1 MYFVLQVSCR
11 NCCYSA
17 TTCGCIPPSRPPPS
31 VRKQLLRTCCG
42 VLHAPDWSSTLL
54 VAVQRAWLEDL
65 LWAGLIRLS
74 SHLTLTALSLPEHST
89 DNALRE
95 RERDEKS
102 PVPSPCSFSS
112 SSTFPSSLPEKRGAV
127 CPFPPLSS
135 PALQCRCRQEHTYHI
150 NVALCFL

>member
-1 MYFVLQVSCR
+1 MYFVVQVSCR

-17 TTCGCIPPSRPPPS
+17 ITCGCIPPGQPPPS

-95 RERDEKS
+95 RETRRARFPPPVLS
-102 PVPSPCSFSS
+102 PPHPL
-112 SSTFPSSLPEKRGAV
+112 FPPLSQRGAV
-127 CPFPPLSS
+127 FPFPPLSS
-135 PALQCRCRQEHTYHI
+135 PALQRRCRQEHAYHI